1 MVAETGTASI
11 SSSWTKGSTSST
23 GPKSADVTSDPA
35 LNITA
40 RGEEA
45 VNSPLGA
52 THNTPTTP
60 TINPLSRTHA
70 RTHWPEPP
78 MATISSWGYNEL
90 ITIEKL
96 VVGRVYDGKI
106 TFLALVDLA
115 RSGSTKQLSAD
126 FVRFEDNECSVCP
139 DLGNV
144 DESLPGP
151 G

>member
-1 MVAETGTASI
+1 MDERVDLFYWA
-11 SSSWTKGSTSST
+11 
-23 GPKSADVTSDPA
+23 PKSADVTSNPA
-35 LNITA
+35 LSITA

-45 VNSPLGA
+45 VNGLLGA

-78 MATISSWGYNEL
+78 IATLSPWGHNEL

-96 VVGRVYDGKI
+96 VVGRVYDCKMM
-106 TFLALVDLA
+106 FLGLVDLTG
-115 RSGSTKQLSAD
+115 SGSTKQLSGD
-126 FVRFEDNECSVCP
+126 FVRFEDKECSVFP
-139 DLGNV
+139 DPGNV
-144 DESLPGP
+144 DKPLPGP